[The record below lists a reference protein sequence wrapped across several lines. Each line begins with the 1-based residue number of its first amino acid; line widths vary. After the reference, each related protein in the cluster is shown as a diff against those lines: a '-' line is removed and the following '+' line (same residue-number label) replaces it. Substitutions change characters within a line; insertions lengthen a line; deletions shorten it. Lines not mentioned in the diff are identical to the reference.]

1 MLGDRRLRG
10 HRSQL
15 KRVARLVGC
24 RHTRPSGPRPLE
36 EGSELAGFVVADV
49 TPQRRLSLAGSHHFS
64 TYRLVLGVRPD
75 GPGRSVISAA
85 TRAEFP
91 GAKGRLY
98 RAAVIGTRGHVLVV
112 NRMLAAIEQRSLR
125 TGARSFTFAQDSRTA
140 LSFAAGERK
149 VNLHEV
155 GREHLPN
162 ARAAGPGTADLCFLV
177 DEPIDVVAA
186 RLQEQGV
193 EVEHGPDRADGARG
207 DLRSVWLRDP
217 DGNLVELAQS
227 VS

>member
-1 MLGDRRLRG
+1 MTAGE
-10 HRSQL
+10 
-15 KRVARLVGC
+15 
-24 RHTRPSGPRPLE
+24 RPAA
-36 EGSELAGFVVADV
+36 LAPVRDID
-49 TPQRRLSLAGSHHFS
+49 H
-64 TYRLVLGVRPD
+64 LVLTVRD
-75 GPGRSVISAA
+75 VAA
-85 TRAEFP
+85 TVEFYE
-91 GAKGRLY
+91 R
-98 RAAVIGTRGHVLVV
+98 VLG
-112 NRMLAAIEQRSLR
+112 M
-125 TGARSFTFAQDSRTA
+125 RSFTFAQDSRTA

-227 VS
+227 VP